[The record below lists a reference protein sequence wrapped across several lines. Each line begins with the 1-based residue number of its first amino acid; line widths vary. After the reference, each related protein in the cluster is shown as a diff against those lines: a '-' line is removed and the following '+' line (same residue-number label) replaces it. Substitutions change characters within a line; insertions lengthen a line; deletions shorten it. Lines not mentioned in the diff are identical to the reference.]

1 MRRRE
6 QCRPFPFRGK
16 SNRYDSGA
24 GEQRAL
30 IGGECVLH
38 HSAPIF
44 LDARSP
50 PASSPGA
57 GRAGRAT
64 VSAIGSAGTAARY
77 ALGGIRVLN
86 GALGLVA
93 PAVIIRRLGDRSPQD
108 NAAAYYGVR
117 LFGVRTIVLGADLF
131 LLRGRE
137 LEGALR
143 SAVLIHGSDTSTV
156 LSLWRRRQLAPELA
170 RPLALISGLNTA
182 LAVTAFLSR
191 RRAGA

>member
-1 MRRRE
+1 
-6 QCRPFPFRGK
+6 
-16 SNRYDSGA
+16 
-24 GEQRAL
+24 
-30 IGGECVLH
+30 
-38 HSAPIF
+38 
-44 LDARSP
+44 
-50 PASSPGA
+50 
-57 GRAGRAT
+57 
-64 VSAIGSAGTAARY
+64 VSAIASAGTAARY

-93 PAVIIRRLGDRSPQD
+93 PAVIIRRLGDRAPAT
-108 NAAAYYGVR
+108 NAAAYYGIR

-156 LSLWRRRQLAPELA
+156 LSLWRRRQLPPDLA

-191 RRAGA
+191 RRTGS